1 MRHFSVYQG
10 MFIPKGSTIIA
21 NLWSIHLNP
30 DDFPDPH
37 RFDPER

>member
-1 MRHFSVYQG
+1 MG

-21 NLWSIHLNP
+21 NLWSIHLSP

-37 RFDPER
+37 EFKPDR